1 MVLENQA
8 KQELTR
14 LINAIYNDKSIN
26 TNHEIID
33 LVEESQMPVIISKY
47 LSSEYLREKMTL
59 SLLRTQTDVLL
70 TEKSINRLVA
80 SFSRNIGNNDEFTAN
95 REKCDHGNLSFD
107 FGDGIEKNS
116 ISGEEI
122 DIPPSFK
129 PLSPENVMSCGSEYI
144 PLIFVALVIR
154 SYLGFETSIGI
165 EITET
170 INDHIVN
177 DDNKKYTNNVSRA
190 LRSNS
195 LIKQKWL
202 LIRTDLHPKF
212 RKFSLSSTWQSEW
225 IEIFG
230 EEPPE
235 IEI

>member
-1 MVLENQA
+1 
-8 KQELTR
+8 
-14 LINAIYNDKSIN
+14 
-26 TNHEIID
+26 
-33 LVEESQMPVIISKY
+33 
-47 LSSEYLREKMTL
+47 
-59 SLLRTQTDVLL
+59 
-70 TEKSINRLVA
+70 
-80 SFSRNIGNNDEFTAN
+80 
-95 REKCDHGNLSFD
+95 
-107 FGDGIEKNS
+107 
-116 ISGEEI
+116 
-122 DIPPSFK
+122 
-129 PLSPENVMSCGSEYI
+129 MSCGSEYI

-177 DDNKKYTNNVSRA
+177 DDNKNIQIMFHA